1 MNKPTITETM
11 IKTNRA
17 IVSYRNIAHIS
28 WKEDRKYN
36 KEIGDD
42 EMFYSVKIYS
52 ISGTDNVVRQIF
64 FWRWLSNQR
73 KYLGRIS
80 RRYTVH
86 YLERKLR
93 DWQLLCQTT
102 YWC

>member
-1 MNKPTITETM
+1 LGAKPNAFEVKKMNKPTITETM

-52 ISGTDNVVRQIF
+52 ISGTDNVVRQILDKECF
-64 FWRWLSNQR
+64 NSLLAKYTNWVSNN
-73 KYLGRIS
+73 
-80 RRYTVH
+80 
-86 YLERKLR
+86 E
-93 DWQLLCQTT
+93 
-102 YWC
+102 